1 MDHESDI
8 TVDLDRLE
16 AVRTLLF
23 AAYELTRWQTPR
35 PPETVADIEARL
47 LFEVAA
53 ARQAYF
59 CALARLE
66 RHPDLYP
73 TRAALE
79 AMR

>member
-8 TVDLDRLE
+8 TVDPDRIE
-16 AVRTLLF
+16 AV
-23 AAYELTRWQTPR
+23 AALQAASCELTRWQTPR

-66 RHPDLYP
+66 RHRDLYP